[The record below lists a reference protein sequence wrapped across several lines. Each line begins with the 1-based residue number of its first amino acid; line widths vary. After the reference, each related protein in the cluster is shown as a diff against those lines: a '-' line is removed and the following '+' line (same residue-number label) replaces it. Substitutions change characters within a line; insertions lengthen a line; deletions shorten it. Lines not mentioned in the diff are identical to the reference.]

1 MVYEHPFKEFHD
13 NVAIGNLMW
22 RISRR
27 GDAVFDSQDGT
38 QINEL
43 ERGISSDQAELA
55 TLLAAYEET
64 KP

>member
-1 MVYEHPFKEFHD
+1 MASEHPFKEFHED
-13 NVAIGNLMW
+13 SAIGNLMW

-27 GDAVFDSQDGT
+27 GDEAFDSQDGT

-43 ERGISSDQAELA
+43 ERGISNDQAELA
-55 TLLAAYEET
+55 TLLAAYTET